1 MKKVYVLFILTI
13 AAFSVFCGTSFA
25 SDIQWGRSYDAG
37 NLMGYEYIQ
46 NILNDLGYSSINA
59 KTDYTTNMYWSL
71 PGTTNF
77 RIEAEYAWNANWNEF
92 GYYQNGAK
100 KKIFRNEIFD
110 GGDTTGA
117 VASEEIAGNF
127 GLYLN
132 NVNNENWYTDSSLNK
147 NSGSYPQALVY
158 TLDAGSKWLV
168 AWEDTNYCYADR
180 DYQDMVVT
188 VTATPEPVAA
198 VLFVVGGGL
207 LATLRFKNKKKS
219 LKEVA

>member
-1 MKKVYVLFILTI
+1 MSRVVRFLILSI
-13 AAFSVFCGTSFA
+13 AAVAAFCGTASA
-25 SDIQWGRSYDAG
+25 SDIQWGRSNDAG

-46 NILNDLGYSSINA
+46 GILNSLGYSSINA
-59 KTDYTTNMYWSL
+59 KTDYTTDMSWSL

-117 VASEEIAGNF
+117 VASEEIVGNF

-147 NSGSYPQALVY
+147 NGGYYPQALVY

-168 AWEDTNYCYADR
+168 AWEDTNYRYADR

-188 VTATPEPVAA
+188 VTATPEPAAA
-198 VLFVVGGGL
+198 VLFIAGGGL
-207 LATLRFKNKKKS
+207 LAALRLKKKR
-219 LKEVA
+219 VMPH